1 MVQILNYRGSN
12 FELYRKHQ
20 FDTGYI
26 DMKFVFMGK
35 SKTQERE
42 QARDLFVNSNLTLK
56 EISAIVNTTPAHL
69 GKWAKEDNWDL
80 QKTAQQV
87 TSGKIISGW
96 YGMLQ
101 RIQEEIQ
108 ANQKGIPTSAQI
120 DQVNKIT
127 DSISK
132 LSKKQNL
139 SMYHTV
145 LKDFLSEL
153 MLSDNEA
160 AKTFGPM
167 MLDFLKRKATQLKND
182 S

>member
-1 MVQILNYRGSN
+1 MVQLLILHGSA
-12 FELYRKHQ
+12 FEPTVKPQ
-20 FDTGYI
+20 FLKAI
-26 DMKFVFMGK
+26 IHMKFAPMGK
-35 SKTQERE
+35 EKTQERE

-56 EISAIVNTTPAHL
+56 EISGIVNVSASRL
-69 GKWAKEDNWDL
+69 GKWATADNWDL

-87 TSGKIISGW
+87 TAGKIIAGW
-96 YGMLQ
+96 YAMLQ
-101 RIQEEIQ
+101 KINEQIQKQ
-108 ANQKGIPTSAQI
+108 QGIPDNGQI
-120 DQVNKIT
+120 DQVSKIT
-127 DSISK
+127 DSIQK

-153 MLSDNEA
+153 ILTDNEA
-160 AKTFGPM
+160 AKKFGPY